1 MHARSTTIVG
11 DPQRLDPAIDYVRDR
26 VLPEVAG
33 MEGFVGLSMLT
44 DRPSACCITT
54 TAWEDADAVQRS
66 APHVR
71 VLRQRLAEILRGV
84 PRVERWEIAVL
95 HRLRPTGEGACSRV
109 VWTRGDPAHTD
120 RRIHAFRTG
129 VLPQLEE
136 LPGFC
141 SVSVLIDRPTGRAA
155 TAVTYASR
163 EAMTGASE
171 RTTAI
176 QDRFTE
182 ETGLRVRQT
191 SEYDVA
197 VAKLRVPE
205 TV

>member
-11 DPQRLDPAIDYVRDR
+11 DPQRLDPAIAYVRDR
-26 VLPEVAG
+26 VLPEVAS

-71 VLRQRLAEILRGV
+71 VLRQRLADILRGE
-84 PRVERWEIAVL
+84 PHVERWEIAVL
-95 HRLRPTGEGACSRV
+95 HRLRPTGDGACSRV

-120 RRIHAFRTG
+120 RRIDAFRTTL
-129 VLPQLEE
+129 LPQLEE

-155 TAVTYASR
+155 TAVTYAGR
-163 EAMTGASE
+163 DAMARASE
-171 RTTAI
+171 RATAI
-176 QDRFTE
+176 QERFTE
-182 ETGLRVRQT
+182 QNELRVRQVG
-191 SEYDVA
+191 EYDLA